1 MKREKLVKTYED
13 LVKEAY
19 SKKAEAYKATDKRE
33 RWDYLFSKLTADHYL
48 LSQIDIWGKVVL
60 NIGCAP
66 HPIDELLFARKC
78 KRWVATDIN
87 PDVLTAARKI
97 VEEELS
103 TDVASKIKFV
113 EADARKL
120 PFKDEEFDVVVAFST
135 IEHIPDEGWRKALAE
150 IARVTKKGG
159 YVVVTIPNKL
169 NIAYWIWSWWLQKK
183 GKAEFGFE
191 VCLTPWQLKR
201 AMKAEGLIPL
211 KFASN
216 FLFSPQIWVKWLRIP
231 FLSYFGFRAGYL
243 AQKM

>member
-1 MKREKLVKTYED
+1 
-13 LVKEAY
+13 
-19 SKKAEAYKATDKRE
+19 
-33 RWDYLFSKLTADHYL
+33 
-48 LSQIDIWGKVVL
+48 VVL